1 MSCGTGECGC
11 GCGELHQIRV
21 KPEVLL
27 KVATKE
33 REAEDPKVIPAEA
46 LERSDRSKSYGRQL

>member
-11 GCGELHQIRV
+11 GCGGLHQIRV
-21 KPEVLL
+21 KPGMLF

-33 REAEDPKVIPAEA
+33 REAEGPKVILAGTP
-46 LERSDRSKSYGRQL
+46 ERSDRSKI